1 MSGWRRLLFVTMNS
15 GEQLLKERE
24 EDRLE
29 LEKLEV
35 SGEEVE
41 EAAKAVNLGLGR
53 AWGNRTT
60 YGTFKPYYD
69 PPRYGSI
76 HYWLAYAREVLF
88 EARRRKAF
96 KCEVRCAMIGLGG
109 FAGDAAA
116 SVHTRAAKRIL
127 DELEEIN
134 RGYSRLK

>member
-1 MSGWRRLLFVTMNS
+1 MSPE
-15 GEQLLKERE
+15 EQLRKERE

-29 LEKLEV
+29 LERLEV

-41 EAAKAVNLGLGR
+41 AAAKAANLGVGGEW
-53 AWGNRTT
+53 ANRTT
-60 YGTFKPYYD
+60 YGTFKPYYN

-96 KCEVRCAMIGLGG
+96 KCEVRCAMIGLRG
-109 FAGDAAA
+109 FAEDAAA
-116 SVHTRAAKRIL
+116 SAHTRAAKRIRE
-127 DELEEIN
+127 ELEEIG

>member
-1 MSGWRRLLFVTMNS
+1 MIVTLS
-15 GEQLLKERE
+15 SEKQLREARE

-35 SGEEVE
+35 SGEDVE
-41 EAAKAVNLGLGR
+41 EAAKAVDLGVGGEW
-53 AWGNRTT
+53 ANRTT

-76 HYWLAYAREVLF
+76 YYWLAYAREVLF

-109 FAGDAAA
+109 FAGDEAA

-134 RGYSRLK
+134 KGYSRLK